1 MKVTKKIKPYYCII
15 SRSLGSYR
23 RFYFLAIA
31 LCLPASL
38 IAQSS
43 SYIPI
48 GKVASRHAKDIQAS
62 NWSVGAETMDRDYT
76 IYNNWKEY
84 LGPLGIK
91 KARLQAGWSNTEYQR
106 GHYNFAWLDSIIY
119 DMVAQG
125 VEPWLNV
132 SYGNPLYSGGT
143 KLGAAM
149 PKDSASI
156 AAYAAWAMLL
166 AARYKEVVDEYEIWN
181 EGVHRKKNTIKD
193 YVNLYV
199 PTAKAIRSVQPEA
212 QLLALAIAG
221 IHPEL
226 ADDFLAEMQERDKLH
241 LVDQITYHPYR
252 RNPDEVYKEVLKLRA
267 VVNRYDPR
275 ITIRQGENGA
285 PSMYRRTKALN
296 SYPWTETS
304 QSKWAL
310 RRMLGDLG
318 RDIETSYFSI
328 VDLNYPDEINR
339 KGTLES
345 DTTKKVVKAKP
356 IYYALQHLAAIFD
369 NTLTRVPNYGYA
381 TSADS
386 SLSLFAYQH
395 QSSGQQVITFWQDG
409 NVPSD
414 SEEYQTIDLS
424 VSAGHFNGAVWV
436 DVRTGEVR
444 EIPAEN
450 IQRRGTQYTF
460 TYIPVYD
467 SPVLIADRSLIPL
480 SLSSQQ

>member
-1 MKVTKKIKPYYCII
+1 MRILI
-15 SRSLGSYR
+15 
-23 RFYFLAIA
+23 FL
-31 LCLPASL
+31 LLPCLSGL
-38 IAQSS
+38 AQSAGFNFV
-43 SYIPI
+43 
-48 GKVASRHAKDIQAS
+48 GKVSPRHAKDIQAS
-62 NWSVGAETMDRDYT
+62 SWSIGAETMDRDYT
-76 IYNNWKEY
+76 IYNNWKKY

-91 KARLQAGWSNTEYQR
+91 KARLQAGWAKTEYKE

-119 DMVAQG
+119 DMVDQG

-156 AAYAAWAMLL
+156 AAFAAWAKLL
-166 AARYKEVVDEYEIWN
+166 AARYGEVIDEYEIWN
-181 EGVHRKKNTIKD
+181 EGMHHNRNTVED
-193 YVNLYV
+193 YTKLYV
-199 PTAKAIRSVQPEA
+199 ATAEAIRSVQPKA
-212 QLLALAIAG
+212 KLLALAIAG
-221 IHPEL
+221 IHPEQ
-226 ADDFLAEMQERDKLH
+226 ADSFLAEMQKRDKLH
-241 LVDQITYHPYR
+241 LVNQITYHPYR
-252 RNPDEVYKEVLKLRA
+252 QNPDEVYEEVLELRA

-285 PSMYRRTKALN
+285 PSQYRRTKALRN
-296 SYPWTETS
+296 YPWTETS

-356 IYYALQHLAAIFD
+356 VYYALQNLAAIFD
-369 NTLTRVPNYGYA
+369 NTLARISNYAYT

-386 SLSLFAYQH
+386 SLSCFAYQH
-395 QSSGQQVITFWQDG
+395 KATGQQVITFWMDD

-414 SEEYQTIDLS
+414 SEEYQTMDFS
-424 VSAGHFNGAVWV
+424 VSGGNFNEAVWV

-444 EIPAEN
+444 EIPEEN
-450 IQRRGTQYTF
+450 IRQEGTQYTF
-460 TYIPVYD
+460 SSIPVYD
-467 SPVLIADRSLIPL
+467 SPVLIADKALIPL
-480 SLSSQQ
+480 TTPNSGQ

>member
-1 MKVTKKIKPYYCII
+1 MKLPLLTYAAII
-15 SRSLGSYR
+15 MIRNLVLVITLSSLYLSA
-23 RFYFLAIA
+23 LAQ
-31 LCLPASL
+31 PSGYT
-38 IAQSS
+38 S
-43 SYIPI
+43 I
-48 GKVASRHAKDIQAS
+48 GKVTPRHAGEIQAS

-76 IYNNWKEY
+76 IYENWKEY

-91 KARLQAGWSNTEYQR
+91 KARLQAGWAKTEYQK
-106 GHYNFAWLDSIIY
+106 GYYNFAWLDSIIY
-119 DMVAQG
+119 DMAAQG
-125 VEPWLNV
+125 VEPWINV

-143 KLGAAM
+143 RLGAAM

-156 AAYAAWAMLL
+156 TAFAAWAKLL

-181 EGVHRKKNTIKD
+181 EGIHSKKNTVEE
-193 YVNLYV
+193 YANLYIT
-199 PTAKAIRSVQPEA
+199 TAEAIRSVQPEA
-212 QLLALAIAG
+212 QLLAMAIAG
-221 IHPEL
+221 IRPEL
-226 ADDFLAEMQERDKLH
+226 ADSFLAEMQRRNKLH

-252 RNPDEVYKEVLKLRA
+252 QNPDEVYEQVLKLRA

-285 PSMYRRTKALN
+285 PSQYRRTKALRE
-296 SYPWTETS
+296 YPWTETS

-356 IYYALQHLAAIFD
+356 VYYALQHLAAIFD
-369 NTLTRVPNYGYA
+369 NTLARVPNYPYT

-386 SLSLFAYQH
+386 SLSLFTYQH
-395 QSSGQQVITFWQDG
+395 QATGQQVITLWLDG
-409 NVPSD
+409 HVPSD

-424 VSAGHFNGAVWV
+424 VSAGHFNEVVWV
-436 DVRTGEVR
+436 DLRTGEVF
-444 EIPAEN
+444 EIPDSA
-450 IQRRGTQYTF
+450 IQRTGTHYTF
-460 TYIPVYD
+460 TDIPIYD
-467 SPVLIADRSLIPL
+467 SPILIADKSLIPL
-480 SLSSQQ
+480 TSPSSSK

>member
-1 MKVTKKIKPYYCII
+1 MDKRLLSSILFLLTLSYSTVLAQTSEFSHLGNVS
-15 SRSLGSYR
+15 SRY
-23 RFYFLAIA
+23 
-31 LCLPASL
+31 
-38 IAQSS
+38 
-43 SYIPI
+43 
-48 GKVASRHAKDIQAS
+48 AKDIQAS

-91 KARLQAGWSNTEYQR
+91 KARLQAGWAKTEYQK
-106 GHYNFAWLDSIIY
+106 GYYNFAWLDNIIY
-119 DMVAQG
+119 DMVGQG

-156 AAYAAWAMLL
+156 ASFAAWAKLL

-181 EGVHRKKNTIKD
+181 EGIHSKKNTVD
-193 YVNLYV
+193 EYADLYIA
-199 PTAKAIRSVQPEA
+199 TAEAIRSVQPKA
-212 QLLALAIAG
+212 RLLAMAIAG

-226 ADDFLAEMQERDKLH
+226 ADGFLAEMQKRSKLH

-252 RNPDEVYKEVLKLRA
+252 PNPDEVYEEVLELRA

-285 PSMYRRTKALN
+285 PSQYRNTKALRN
-296 SYPWTETS
+296 YPWSETS

-356 IYYALQHLAAIFD
+356 VYYALQHLAAIFD
-369 NTLTRVPNYGYA
+369 NTLARVPNYAYT

-386 SLSLFAYQH
+386 SLSCFAYQH
-395 QSSGQQVITFWQDG
+395 KATGQQVITLWMDG

-414 SEEYQTIDLS
+414 SEAYQTMDFS
-424 VSAGHFNGAVWV
+424 VSGGNFNETVWV
-436 DVRTGEVR
+436 DLRTGEVR
-444 EIPAEN
+444 KIPEEN
-450 IQRRGTQYTF
+450 IQQKGTQYTF
-460 TYIPVYD
+460 SNIPVYD
-467 SPVLIADRSLIPL
+467 SPVLIADKSLIPH
-480 SLSSQQ
+480 SSSN